1 MYKPKK
7 SYSVY
12 EYKVEGFP
20 DRFKEEELLKVVG
33 EPQNKIT
40 KVEKFVISKL
50 IKPVIQNNKVFY
62 EVQWKGYKDTTLEP
76 RELLLKDIP
85 KMLNQFEKKNDINF
99 YDSRNTKTDEITYL

>member
-1 MYKPKK
+1 M
-7 SYSVY
+7 
-12 EYKVEGFP
+12 EGFP

-76 RELLLKDIP
+76 RELLLKVVGEPQNKIM
-85 KMLNQFEKKNDINF
+85 KVEKFVISN
-99 YDSRNTKTDEITYL
+99 